1 MDILISFF
9 DFLINF
15 VLHIDVHL
23 EKFVNDYGTWVF
35 VLVFVIIF
43 VETGLVVMPFLPG
56 DSLLF
61 MMGALAGQGML
72 NLPLAMGV
80 MFIAAFAGDQCNYT
94 IGHWFGPKVFQ
105 WENSR
110 FFNKK
115 AFDSAHQFY
124 DKYGG
129 FTVIAAR
136 FMPFIRTFVPF
147 VAGVACMTRPRFV
160 IFNLI
165 GAALWV
171 FGIASIGYFLGSFEI
186 VKNNFEKVIWAL
198 ILIPGILALF
208 GAWKASRKKSSY

>member
-1 MDILISFF
+1 MDTLLSLFGLLI
-9 DFLINF
+9 DFI
-15 VLHIDVHL
+15 LHIDVYL
-23 EKFVNDYGTWVF
+23 KTFVENYGVWVY
-35 VLVFVIIF
+35 VLLFMIIF
-43 VETGLVVMPFLPG
+43 IETGLVVMPFLPG

-61 MMGALAGQGML
+61 MVGALAGQGML
-72 NLPLAMGV
+72 NLPLAMV
-80 MFIAAFAGDQCNYT
+80 LMFVAAFAGDQCNYT
-94 IGHWFGPKVFQ
+94 IGHWFGPKVFK

-124 DKYGG
+124 AKYGG

-147 VAGVACMTRPRFV
+147 VAGVACMTRPRF
-160 IFNLI
+160 ILFNLV

-171 FGIASIGYFLGSFEI
+171 FGVTAIGYFFGGIPVIE
-186 VKNNFEKVIWAL
+186 KNFEKVIWAL

-208 GAWKASRKKSSY
+208 GAWKASRNQRSS